1 MFLNNGLM
9 MHILQIFS
17 KPDYRRTLSLSLSLS
32 PPDYINALI
41 LSSLTGSQP
50 FRYAPLCAFGK
61 NQLENRQHE
70 AAEQTF
76 LVSLFLCRLYQP
88 LFIILISCI
97 RF

>member
-17 KPDYRRTLSLSLSLS
+17 KPDYRRTRSLSLS

-61 NQLENRQHE
+61 NQLENRQRE

-76 LVSLFLCRLYQP
+76 RVSLFQCGLYQP